1 MAGDDGRDLT
11 LAHKRRQV
19 LLGAQA
25 ELEVAETWAML
36 DLSDLDA
43 STPSWM
49 AVQVGR
55 MRQRY
60 ATSRSL
66 AERYLTDYRAA
77 MLGSGAGPLVT
88 PTFEDAAAASM
99 LLGNGPRLTKLLI
112 RQGADPV
119 QAFDQARRTVASQ
132 AQKLVLSGGRAT
144 ITATA
149 RADERAVYRR
159 VSDGNPCAFCA
170 MLVSRSI
177 EFPNAASAGFKAHGH
192 CGCTGELRYGPNVG
206 EYTEREAEFVE
217 AYREAARQAREAG
230 EPVVA
235 PSGRRRRDTVLWRM
249 RRNRPDL
256 FSDGVHT
263 H

>member
-1 MAGDDGRDLT
+1 MAADDGRDLT

-19 LLGAQA
+19 VLGAQA
-25 ELEVAETWAML
+25 ELEVVETWSML
-36 DLSDLDA
+36 DLADLDA

-77 MLGSGAGPLVT
+77 MLGSSAGPLVT
-88 PTFEDAAAASM
+88 PTFEDATAASM

-112 RQGADPV
+112 GRGADPV
-119 QAFDQARRTVASQ
+119 EAFDQARRVVAGQ
-132 AQKLVLSGGRAT
+132 AQRMVLAGGRGT
-144 ITATA
+144 LTQTA

-159 VSDGNPCAFCA
+159 VSDGHPCAFCA
-170 MLVSRSI
+170 MLVTRSI
-177 EFPNAASAGFKAHGH
+177 EFPNAAAASFKSHAH
-192 CGCTGELRYGPNVG
+192 CGCTGELRYGPHAD
-206 EYTEREAEFVE
+206 EYTDREAEFVD
-217 AYREAARQAREAG
+217 AYREAAAQARAAG

-235 PSGRRRRDTVLWRM
+235 PHGRSRRDTVLWRM

-256 FSDGVHT
+256 FADGVHA